1 MSRERV
7 VPYAVAAVAL
17 AVLGLVATL
26 WRPVAPAPGDTAAGL
41 DHFGPEVLE
50 LVAAYRDPRR
60 VGVLVV
66 VVLTLAVPG
75 LAVATS
81 TGRRI
86 VRRLAGDRDH
96 APGRAAL
103 IAAAVAVTVDLASS
117 PVSVA
122 FGYVQDGRYGFR
134 TADALGWARDWLV
147 VRAPG
152 WGLAAVGAAALVVL
166 IRRWPRSWHWRG
178 ALLGSATA
186 AAVVLVAPLA
196 FEPLLLR
203 TEPLPDGPTRDAV
216 AGVVER
222 AGVADARIAV
232 GDASRRTT
240 KVNAYV
246 SGLGPSRRVVL
257 HDTLLTLPDEQIAA
271 VVAHELAHRLHR
283 DIERGVL
290 LASGGAL
297 VTFLALRGA
306 LGSRRLRRLVD
317 ARGPTDPRLMALAA
331 VVVAALWAASLPV
344 VAAVSQRVE
353 AAADHGALTLT
364 EDPGTAVEL
373 ARVFVVRDLADP
385 EPPRWYRR
393 IFASHPPPGE
403 RIRAAAAFAD
413 RHGIALPDRSEIE
426 DRERRLR
433 HPGLR

>member
-1 MSRERV
+1 MTRERV

-17 AVLGLVATL
+17 GLVGLAATL
-26 WRPVAPAPGDTAAGL
+26 WRPVAPAPGDAAAGL
-41 DHFGPEVLE
+41 DHFGREVFE
-50 LVAAYRDPRR
+50 LVAAYRGPRR
-60 VGVLVV
+60 VGSVAV
-66 VVLTLAVPG
+66 VVLTVVVPG

-81 TGRRI
+81 KGRRI
-86 VRRLAGDRDH
+86 VRRLAGHHDH
-96 APGRAAL
+96 SPARAAL
-103 IAAAVAVTVDLASS
+103 VAVAIVVAVDLASS

-134 TADALGWARDWLV
+134 NADAPGWVRDWLV

-152 WGLAAVGAAALVVL
+152 WGLAAMGAAALVVL
-166 IRRWPRSWHWRG
+166 IHRWPQSWHWRG
-178 ALLGSATA
+178 ALLASGAV
-186 AAVVLVAPLA
+186 AVVVLLAPLA

-222 AGVADARIAV
+222 AGVADARIVV
-232 GDASRRTT
+232 GDASRRTS
-240 KVNAYV
+240 KVNAHV

-257 HDTLLTLPDEQIAA
+257 HDTLLALPDEHVAA

-290 LASGGAL
+290 VASAGAL

-317 ARGPTDPRLMALAA
+317 ARGPTDPRLVAVAA
-331 VVVAALWAASLPV
+331 VVVAGLWAASLPV
-344 VAAVSQRVE
+344 VAAASQRVE

-364 EDPGTAVEL
+364 EDPVTAIEL
-373 ARVFVVRDLADP
+373 ARVLVVRDLADP
-385 EPPRWYRR
+385 EPPGWYRR
-393 IFASHPPPGE
+393 VFASHPPPGE
-403 RIRAAAAFAD
+403 RIRRAVAFAQ
-413 RHGIALPDRSEIE
+413 RRGIDLPDVAAVEA
-426 DRERRLR
+426 RERRLR